1 MKVLNKIK
9 QKVLIAV
16 LLMAI
21 VLVGGISATKAF
33 ANEQDVAQY
42 GIVTFK
48 AAKSKSEAMTI
59 KDNYFGRAGAQI
71 SSKEASAFTSFG
83 SNVVSAYVSA
93 TYRYKKATGGYGVIK
108 KDNTAKMSVSI
119 SFSHKDAYSII
130 SEHIASADNN
140 QSAKKSI
147 EILW

>member
-42 GIVTFK
+42 GK
-48 AAKSKSEAMTI
+48 LLLK
-59 KDNYFGRAGAQI
+59 Q
-71 SSKEASAFTSFG
+71 
-83 SNVVSAYVSA
+83 
-93 TYRYKKATGGYGVIK
+93 
-108 KDNTAKMSVSI
+108 
-119 SFSHKDAYSII
+119 
-130 SEHIASADNN
+130 
-140 QSAKKSI
+140 QSQSQRQ
-147 EILW
+147 

>member
-1 MKVLNKIK
+1 
-9 QKVLIAV
+9 
-16 LLMAI
+16 
-21 VLVGGISATKAF
+21 
-33 ANEQDVAQY
+33 
-42 GIVTFK
+42 
-48 AAKSKSEAMTI
+48 MTI
-59 KDNYFGRAGAQI
+59 KNNYFGRAGAQI

-108 KDNTAKMSVSI
+108 KDNNAKMSVSI
-119 SFSHKDAYSII
+119 SFSHKDSYSII

-140 QSAKKSI
+140 QSSKKSI